1 MGRNRNKKTRRQNRA
16 LERKIKT
23 AKATI
28 EELIKSLSEKMAK
41 VQAQEVCHVFQTLIF
56 ISYTVKTDL

>member
-16 LERKIKT
+16 LELKINT

-28 EELIKSLSEKMAK
+28 EELTKSLSEKTAK
-41 VQAQEVCHVFQTLIF
+41 VQAQEVCYVFLTLVF
-56 ISYTVKTDL
+56 ISYTVKADL